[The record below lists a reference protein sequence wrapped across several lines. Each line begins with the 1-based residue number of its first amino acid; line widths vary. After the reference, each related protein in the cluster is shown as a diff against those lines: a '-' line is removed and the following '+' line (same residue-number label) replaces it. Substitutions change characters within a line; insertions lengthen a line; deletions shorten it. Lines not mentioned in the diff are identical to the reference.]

1 VIKVEV
7 ETTVQMHGSDG
18 NGRRRWWPA
27 TVSRGVCGKSEKSG
41 SERWRKWIGSS
52 PRGVH
57 VLDKDEVRRL
67 SEGDAHGLT
76 APARQQA
83 TRSRG
88 EWRGRVTTAGAGP
101 KGFPC
106 SKFF

>member
-1 VIKVEV
+1 
-7 ETTVQMHGSDG
+7 
-18 NGRRRWWPA
+18 
-27 TVSRGVCGKSEKSG
+27 
-41 SERWRKWIGSS
+41 
-52 PRGVH
+52 
-57 VLDKDEVRRL
+57 VLDKDEVRQL

-83 TRSRG
+83 ARSRG
-88 EWRGRVTTAGAGP
+88 EWRGRVTTAGAGS